1 MATLSPKLLAKMREA
16 KITLAHGYFAYS
28 SLRYKV
34 ILDGTPQVYLKNL
47 VEVKKYVTAYFD
59 CKENDLPAYFKTLG
73 IESTFRWFIHLDG
86 SKGRGL
92 TYKGKLT
99 GLRDCT
105 SKESI
110 IDAARDYAVNF
121 ADAITPET
129 LTGYLALF
137 EYLGYRWQLGHFG
150 HSYSTYQISFRG
162 FTVVGHCDD
171 LLQVANFCQ
180 QFERARW

>member
-16 KITLAHGYFAYS
+16 RITLAHGYFAYS
-28 SLRYKV
+28 RPRYEV
-34 ILDGTPQVYLKNL
+34 SLDGTPKVYLKNL

-59 CKENDLPAYFKTLG
+59 CQKDLPTYFKTLG

-86 SKGRGL
+86 SKVRGL

-99 GLRDCT
+99 GLHDCT

-110 IDAARDYAVNF
+110 IETARDYAVNL
-121 ADAITPET
+121 ADALTSET

-137 EYLGYRWQLGHFG
+137 GYLGYRWQLGHFG
-150 HSYSTYQISFRG
+150 HSYRTYQITFRG
-162 FTVVGHCDD
+162 YSLVGHCDD
-171 LLQVANFCQ
+171 LLQVANLCQ